1 MTDVAT
7 NERDA
12 GAGDDLPAFVQA
24 ETTPVEVAGEGLKR
38 QLLGY
43 GPAIMG
49 AHAWFET
56 GAVGQMH
63 AHHHAQIAYVVS
75 GRFAVTV
82 GEETRTLVAG
92 DSFYVAPNVMHGA
105 VCEEAGELIDV
116 FSPWREDFLGREEG
130 AY

>member
-1 MTDVAT
+1 MTDAAKT
-7 NERDA
+7 A
-12 GAGDDLPAFVQA
+12 PQGDDAALERFVHA
-24 ETTPVEVAGEGLKR
+24 DRTETLEAGPGLKR

-43 GPAIMG
+43 GPQIMG
-49 AHAWFET
+49 AHVWFET

-75 GRFAVTV
+75 GRFKVTI
-82 GEETRTLVAG
+82 EDETRTLVAG
-92 DSFYVAPNVMHGA
+92 DSFYVPPHAMHGA

-116 FSPWREDFLGREEG
+116 FSPWREDFIGLSED